1 MQIQGR
7 VTLSKYRILRSVG
20 EWVVCMCKSEH
31 PGGYKIK
38 NVTVSNMIAKT
49 VLLYIVG
56 ISRIKPVSLYR
67 L

>member
-1 MQIQGR
+1 MQIQGT

-20 EWVVCMCKSEH
+20 EWVVCVCKSER

-38 NVTVSNMIAKT
+38 NVTVSNMLAKA
-49 VLLYIVG
+49 VLSYIVG
-56 ISRIKPVSLYR
+56 TIRIKPVSLYR